1 MAGSRGGGETSAG
14 GMTDPEPAK
23 SALLELRDIV
33 LAYGRNR
40 VVDGVNLTISEN
52 ELVCLLGPSGCGKT
66 STLRIAAG
74 VERQTSGSVFF
85 DGVEISG
92 GRRHDPPESRQI
104 GLMFQDFALFPHMTV
119 LANVGFGLKRLE
131 RTERRRKSQEAL
143 DRLGIGHLSDAYPHM
158 LSGGEQQ
165 RVALCRALAPNPRIM
180 LMDEPFSGL
189 DRGLR
194 NAVREDTRHTLA
206 QEGASGLLVTHDAEE
221 AMHIADR
228 IVLMRQGKF
237 VQFGTPSEIYRHPI
251 DLESAELFSEINKLK
266 ASVEGG
272 SVKTP
277 LGSFKAPGFAQGA
290 PVWVA
295 MRHSDFTTES
305 HAAGADCYSLPVTIR
320 GIRFL
325 GRDYMVE
332 FEIGDGAYL
341 LKARLGGPLAAS
353 PGDHLKLE
361 IPTDKVL
368 IFKR

>member
-1 MAGSRGGGETSAG
+1 MN
-14 GMTDPEPAK
+14 DPEPDK

-40 VVDGVNLTISEN
+40 VVDGVNLAIGGN

-119 LANVGFGLKRLE
+119 LANVGFGLKKLE

-143 DRLGIGHLSDAYPHM
+143 DRLGIGHLADAYPHM

-194 NAVREDTRHTLA
+194 NAVREDTRRTLA
-206 QEGASGLLVTHDAEE
+206 QEGASGLLVTHDADE

-228 IVLMRQGKF
+228 IVLMRDGKF
-237 VQFGTPSEIYRHPI
+237 VQFGSPSEIYRHPI
-251 DLESAELFSEINKLK
+251 DLESAELFSEINKLE
-266 ASVEGG
+266 AVVENGNA
-272 SVKTP
+272 VTA
-277 LGSFKAPGFAQGA
+277 LGSFNAPNFAQGT

-295 MRHSDFTTES
+295 LRYGDFRMRENDASPT
-305 HAAGADCYSLPVTIR
+305 YRLPVTVR
-320 GIRFL
+320 GVRFL
-325 GRDYMVE
+325 GRDSLIE
-332 FEIGDGAYL
+332 FDGGDGSKL
-341 LKARLGGPLAAS
+341 FRARLGEPLAIG
-353 PGDHLKLE
+353 PGDQIELK
-361 IPTDKVL
+361 IPADKVL